1 MHLLGWKDTFV
12 KQPSEKQEQEF
23 PGKMGNP
30 NKTPMQTNGL
40 TLGFKQNSNA
50 FCCWPHVKWVY
61 PLQIQHWCFQAA
73 SLMSDSLDSASFQ
86 TAHQTP
92 LQLRLQNEQN
102 NSSSLRFTNQFLNP

>member
-12 KQPSEKQEQEF
+12 KHPSEKQEQEF
-23 PGKMGNP
+23 PGKMGTP

-50 FCCWPHVKWVY
+50 FCCLPHVKWVY

-73 SLMSDSLDSASFQ
+73 SLMSESLDSASIQ
-86 TAHQTP
+86 TAHIPHRNYAFKMNKITLVHSDLP
-92 LQLRLQNEQN
+92 T
-102 NSSSLRFTNQFLNP
+102 NS